1 MDWTDTGYS
10 YSIGVNVVHQTNVDN
25 TLGSLSG
32 VQLSGMSIT
41 ENYYSDSRVQAKV
54 TTIVKDGDSDGYV
67 KNARLRIILSVPE
80 RDLIEELM
88 TGYVS
93 DMVEASEHGYTKR
106 TYTLEGTIWGLL
118 DHKIADPI
126 TIGKGAKMITI
137 WSSLMKTLTKMQYST
152 EGAQDTAFSNVILYE
167 PGTAL
172 STILFE
178 LSSGYD
184 RMDVDGHGVVT
195 LRKYTP
201 PSKKTPSRI
210 IDYND
215 LRGLSM
221 TPLERT
227 TSEYELPGRAI
238 VTTTVS
244 TESNGKT
251 SQQVIAGYYDAPAT
265 DPTSIDTR
273 GWLIARTDSYSGSS
287 ENPSKSELNAIAK
300 KNWESAQNKGIQWS
314 GSSVF
319 ANYHAGEVVTLIAPA
334 GKEPDAPI
342 TGHKVLI
349 QSVSTNLEQFTQD
362 LTLKE
367 V

>member
-1 MDWTDTGYS
+1 MDWTNTGYS

-32 VQLSGMSIT
+32 VQLNGMSIT

-54 TTIVKDGDSDGYV
+54 STVVKAGESDGYV
-67 KNARLRIILSVPE
+67 NYARLRIILSIPE
-80 RDLIEELM
+80 RNFIEELM

-93 DMVEASEHGYTKR
+93 DIVENSEHGYTKR

-126 TIGKGAKMITI
+126 TIGKGVKMISV

-152 EGAQDTAFSNVILYE
+152 DGAQDTAFSNVVLYE

-172 STILFE
+172 STVLFE

-184 RMDVDGHGVVT
+184 RMDVNGHGIVT
-195 LRKYTP
+195 LKKYTP
-201 PSKKTPSRI
+201 PSQMTPSRI

-215 LRGLSM
+215 LRGLSIS
-221 TPLERT
+221 PLEKN
-227 TSEYELPGRAI
+227 TSEYENPGRAI

-244 TESNGKT
+244 IEKDGKT
-251 SQQVIAGYYDAPAT
+251 SQEVIAGYYDAPSS
-265 DPTSIDTR
+265 DPSSIETR
-273 GWLIARTDSYSGSS
+273 GWLSARTDSYSGSS
-287 ENPSKSELNAIAK
+287 ENPSKSELNSIAEN
-300 KNWESAQNKGIQWS
+300 NWKSAQNKGVQYS

-319 ANYHAGEVVTLIAPA
+319 ANYHAGEVVTLITPSS
-334 GKEPDAPI
+334 KSVDAPI
-342 TGHKVLI
+342 DSHKVLI
-349 QSVSTNLEQFTQD
+349 QSVTTNLEQFTQS
-362 LTLKE
+362 LTMKE